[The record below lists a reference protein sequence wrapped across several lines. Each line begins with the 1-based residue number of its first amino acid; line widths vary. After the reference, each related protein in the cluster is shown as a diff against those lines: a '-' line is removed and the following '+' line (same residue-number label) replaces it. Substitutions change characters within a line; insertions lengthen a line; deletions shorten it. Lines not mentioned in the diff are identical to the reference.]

1 MVLFK
6 IRCFKLMSL
15 NYPAMRK
22 RKENAC
28 EGLYLLFFLKPGFVL
43 TCLLDFPRRKWY
55 KYNTITL
62 DMEV

>member
-1 MVLFK
+1 MILFK

-15 NYPAMRK
+15 NYPATRE

-28 EGLYLLFFLKPGFVL
+28 EELHPLFFLKLDFVL
-43 TCLLDFPRRKWY
+43 ACLQDFPRRKWY
-55 KYNTITL
+55 KYNMITL